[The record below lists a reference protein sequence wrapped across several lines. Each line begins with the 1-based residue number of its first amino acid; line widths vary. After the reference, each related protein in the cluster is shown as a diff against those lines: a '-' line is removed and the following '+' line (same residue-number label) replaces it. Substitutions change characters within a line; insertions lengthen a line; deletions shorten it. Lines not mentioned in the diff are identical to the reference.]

1 MMGGSQALGR
11 MVQSVYLDTSSEA
24 PGGNMMG
31 TGAGIGSRMP
41 YNRMNSDQLR
51 GSSHAHGMDD
61 TLDISSHQQSFDQN

>member
-1 MMGGSQALGR
+1 

-31 TGAGIGSRMP
+31 TGAGIGNRIP

-51 GSSHAHGMDD
+51 GPGRASNEHGVDD

>member
-24 PGGNMMG
+24 HGGNMMG
-31 TGAGIGSRMP
+31 TGAGIGNRIP

-51 GSSHAHGMDD
+51 GPE
-61 TLDISSHQQSFDQN
+61 DIK